1 MHVRYA
7 YCYVLLHSLYNIK
20 TSNVFDINRSP
31 RSQLR
36 SPGRSNSTYLY
47 TFSTVLFE
55 LSGSLSM
62 PVISS
67 AHCYYKPNSF
77 LKNLLT

>member
-7 YCYVLLHSLYNIK
+7 YCYVLLQSLYNIK

-47 TFSTVLFE
+47 TFSTYCFVRAIRVSFNASYLV
-55 LSGSLSM
+55 GSL
-62 PVISS
+62 
-67 AHCYYKPNSF
+67 
-77 LKNLLT
+77 LL